1 MSVSEWLLQF
11 DEQAYDAGDV
21 QRQKLLQ
28 TSREAG
34 PYLRSDPARALA
46 LYEQGRRLAESL
58 NEPWWVMYFTHWKL
72 QVLLYYL
79 ADYQH
84 AQRFAVE
91 ATLEAR
97 KPAYTG
103 LPQRVCLHDDLVNSY
118 VGTDPKGNACAI
130 QEALAFMQA
139 DVAPLMECRYCIQGD
154 AADFAL
160 ATGSLNGAETACQH
174 ILDMAEDE
182 TSLGTRAHHCMTAEA
197 RLCEVAFLRQD
208 WTALAEHADAGAD
221 WNPQAQRPMLL
232 AEFLMWQALL
242 ARRKGEDRQGEALVH
257 RAEDAVAR
265 NNAVPRGCYFDAL
278 CAYRLEAKETEL
290 ALKVREHELKLIA
303 GKGML
308 QREANGWLQ
317 LCRLRRQLG
326 LPLEE
331 SLMKAREAAHRLRR
345 PEEML
350 AELTRLGGEMS

>member
-1 MSVSEWLLQF
+1 MSLSEWLLQF

-28 TSREAG
+28 ISREAG

-46 LYEQGRRLAESL
+46 LYERGRRLAESL

-79 ADYQH
+79 ADYQQ
-84 AQRFAVE
+84 AQRLAVE

-97 KPAYTG
+97 KPTYTG

-118 VGTDPKGNACAI
+118 VGTDPKGNAEAI

-139 DVAPLMECRYCIQGD
+139 DVAPQMECRYCIQGD
-154 AADFAL
+154 VTDFAL
-160 ATGSLNGAETACQH
+160 ATGSLDSAEAACQRV
-174 ILDMAEDE
+174 LDMAEGE
-182 TSLGTRAHHCMTAEA
+182 TAVSTRAHHCMTAEA

-208 WTALAEHADAGAD
+208 WSALAEHADAGAA
-221 WNPQAQRPMLL
+221 WNPQAHRPMLL

-242 ARRKGEDRQGEALVH
+242 ARRKGEDRLAAALVH

-278 CAYRLEAKETEL
+278 CAYHL
-290 ALKVREHELKLIA
+290 AAAEVEPALRARERELKLMV

-317 LCRLRRQLG
+317 ACRLRLLLG
-326 LPLEE
+326 MPLEE
-331 SLMKAREAAHRLRR
+331 ALAQAREAAQRLRR

-350 AELTRLGGEMS
+350 VELIHLGDVMS